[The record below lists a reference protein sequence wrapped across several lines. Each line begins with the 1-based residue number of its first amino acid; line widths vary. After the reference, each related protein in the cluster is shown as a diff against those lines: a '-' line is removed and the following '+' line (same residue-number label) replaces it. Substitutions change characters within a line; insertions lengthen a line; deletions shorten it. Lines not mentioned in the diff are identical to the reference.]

1 MRINFLFGGIKE
13 AADLLKILFFES
25 SNNVLLLVF
34 HCLSI
39 FELCDL
45 KLVSRAFEE
54 LVNYSIKFKR
64 IIDLSYDMCGKI
76 LLRNKIQENL
86 LEFKRC
92 VSAEFKDDPMLQL
105 YVKNRLSS
113 IFNKIRLCQI
123 FSHFAYCKRF
133 CDSEIECCRMY
144 SRIYPHCLLDEFQ
157 ARRN

>member
-64 IIDLSYDMCGKI
+64 LIDRTNDMCDEI
-76 LLRNKIQENL
+76 LRRKKIQENL
-86 LEFKRC
+86 FEFK
-92 VSAEFKDDPMLQL
+92 
-105 YVKNRLSS
+105 
-113 IFNKIRLCQI
+113 
-123 FSHFAYCKRF
+123 
-133 CDSEIECCRMY
+133 
-144 SRIYPHCLLDEFQ
+144 
-157 ARRN
+157 